1 MIVKL
6 ARTLD
11 PFTFAEK
18 YPMPHVIIGR
28 LQSA

>member
-1 MIVKL
+1 MIVRL

-18 YPMPHVIIGR
+18 YPMGAEATQGPP
-28 LQSA
+28 S